1 MSDTDIFSLNAC
13 YLSTDNTCSENQN
26 AEIRRLLPN
35 IDTSCVGTT
44 GATGC
49 SPTDILSGLR
59 TLQSGEDNSNKT
71 RSVQINSYYGKKYS
85 AQNYILKIIGLMV
98 AIVAS
103 LWAVGIYAPTIPSW
117 ILSTL
122 MSLTIGICSI
132 IIIFKTVDMSNRN
145 KFDYDQ
151 YDTKMKNLPPI
162 APANDGTTP
171 TTSATQYSYGNFGKH
186 CQDSNCC
193 PKFFT
198 FNAAAGYCSFNP
210 LTPTAA

>member
-13 YLSTDNTCSENQN
+13 YLSTDISCNTLQN
-26 AEIRRLLPN
+26 AKINSL
-35 IDTSCVGTT
+35 TSKSCVGSTPECT
-44 GATGC
+44 SDDKTSILAT
-49 SPTDILSGLR
+49 LR
-59 TLQSGEDNSNKT
+59 GLQSTEENSNKT

-85 AQNYILKIIGLMV
+85 AENYILKVIGIMV
-98 AIVAS
+98 SIVLG
-103 LWAVGIYAPTIPSW
+103 LWAVGIYVPSIPSW
-117 ILSTL
+117 ILTTA

-132 IIIFKTVDMSNRN
+132 IIIFKTADMTNRN

-162 APANDGTTP
+162 ASANDTSTP
-171 TTSATQYSYGNFGKH
+171 QSGKQYSYGNFGKH

-198 FNAAAGYCSFNP
+198 FNPAAGYCTFNP
-210 LTPTAA
+210 ITSV